1 MKTTETLNQSDK
13 GKNLPLLPTNAL
25 LLQPRRE
32 SQSPA
37 TPTTSNNLAQNGIS
51 TFGFPLSPAQQ
62 MSFRGENLS
71 P

>member
-37 TPTTSNNLAQNGIS
+37 TPTTSNNLAQNGI
-51 TFGFPLSPAQQ
+51 
-62 MSFRGENLS
+62 
-71 P
+71 